1 MCFQVPPKMFSSAAN
16 QAAVNSRL
24 LVRRPKNGFQT
35 CCGEHVEQTVDDV
48 WQIVD
53 AGDRELQTQ
62 AHSSQRDILEPAAED
77 ND

>member
-1 MCFQVPPKMFSSAAN
+1 V
-16 QAAVNSRL
+16 
-24 LVRRPKNGFQT
+24 G
-35 CCGEHVEQTVDDV
+35 QTVDDV

-62 AHSSQRDILEPAAED
+62 AHSSQRDILEPAAKD